1 MPVVLA
7 PLVPIVVALVAVIL
21 LYAFYQLFHP
31 ILDGLANNVPTV
43 GGLIARALDAALV
56 WAYQT
61 VLGWVRGAIRPIIS
75 FILAPVF
82 WVEQHI
88 SEIINTLD
96 SVLLAQA
103 YGFNQ
108 LLPREIGAAL
118 TEAHGWVVGAENYTT
133 QAVGQL
139 RGWTQQELDALQH
152 YTTAGLAADAQY
164 ATSLFHAAEQYTA
177 AGLAAENAYVQQA
190 IGELEAFTEHGLADG
205 IAYTQQLV
213 AGANK
218 FTQSLVGSAV
228 GTIDTD
234 LGNITHWVQG
244 QVGSLATAIAASQA
258 FSIAFAR
265 AEVGAVEA
273 DLGKLKTECTDN
285 LCSGLGGLASL
296 FNALSGALGI
306 AGLITLAAEFARDP
320 HGAAAEVENVF
331 GATAREAASVMR
343 DLVGV

>member
-1 MPVVLA
+1 MPVALA

-88 SEIINTLD
+88 AEITNTLNA
-96 SVLLAQA
+96 LMLAQA
-103 YGFNQ
+103 YGFHQ

-118 TEAHGWVVGAENYTT
+118 NEAHGWVVGAENYTT

-139 RGWTQQELDALQH
+139 RGWTQQELTALQR

-177 AGLAAENAYVQQA
+177 QGLAAESAYVQQA
-190 IGELEAFTEHGLADG
+190 IGSLEAFTEHGLAQG

-213 AGANK
+213 GEANK
-218 FTQSLVGSAV
+218 FTESLVGSAV

-258 FSIAFAR
+258 VSIAFAK
-265 AEVGAVEA
+265 AEVGTVEA
-273 DLGKLKTECTDN
+273 DLGRLKAECTDN
-285 LCSGLGGLASL
+285 LCSGLGGLGSL
-296 FNALSGALGI
+296 FNALAGGLGI
-306 AGLITLAAEFARDP
+306 AGLIALAAEFAKDP
-320 HGAAAEVENVF
+320 HGAAATVENVF
-331 GATAREAASVMR
+331 GATAREAANIMR
-343 DLVGV
+343 DAVGV